1 MDYKNIQEL
10 IKTMSDSKLSSLEI
24 EAEGICIR
32 MTKGDKNP
40 GVVVSGEKETIEKP
54 QQVANKVVEEI
65 SLESSVIEKA
75 EEELPKTTVIDNTVS
90 VNSPIVGTFYSA
102 ASPDAEPY
110 AKKGSKV
117 KKGDVL
123 CIVEAMKLMN
133 EIEAEYDCEIVEV
146 LVNNE
151 DMVEYGQ
158 PMFKVV
164 KL

>member
-24 EAEGICIR
+24 EAEGISIR
-32 MTKGDKNP
+32 MSKGEKNP
-40 GVVVSGEKETIEKP
+40 GVVLCTEKETIEKP
-54 QQVANKVVEEI
+54 QQVKNKVVEEI

-75 EEELPKTTVIDNTVS
+75 EEELPKTMVNDNGIT
-90 VNSPIVGTFYSA
+90 VNSPIVGTFYSS
-102 ASPDAEPY
+102 ASPDVEPY
-110 AKKGSKV
+110 VKKGSKV

>member
-32 MTKGDKNP
+32 MRKGEENP
-40 GVVVSGEKETIEKP
+40 GVVVCREKEMTEKP
-54 QQVANKVVEEI
+54 QQVVNKVVEEI

-75 EEELPKTTVIDNTVS
+75 QEELSKTKVVDNSIT

-102 ASPDAEPY
+102 TSPDAEPY
-110 AKKGSKV
+110 VKKGSKV

-133 EIEAEYDCEIVEV
+133 EIEAEDDYEIVDI
-146 LVNNE
+146 LLKNE
-151 DMVEYGQ
+151 EMVEYGQ

>member
-10 IKTMSDSKLSSLEI
+10 IKAMSDSKLSSLEI
-24 EAEGICIR
+24 EAEGVCIR
-32 MTKGDKNP
+32 MRKGEENP
-40 GVVVSGEKETIEKP
+40 GVVVSREKEIIEKP
-54 QQVANKVVEEI
+54 QQVVNKVVEEI

-75 EEELPKTTVIDNTVS
+75 EEQLPKATVIDNTIT
-90 VNSPIVGTFYSA
+90 VNSPIVGTFYSS
-102 ASPDAEPY
+102 ASPDVEPY
-110 AKKGSKV
+110 VKKGSTV

-133 EIEAEYDCEIVEV
+133 EIEAEDDYEIVDI
-146 LVNNE
+146 LVKNE

>member
-24 EAEGICIR
+24 EAEGISIR
-32 MTKGDKNP
+32 MRKGEETP
-40 GVVVSGEKETIEKP
+40 GVVVCREKEMIEKP
-54 QQVANKVVEEI
+54 QQVVNKVVEEI

-75 EEELPKTTVIDNTVS
+75 EEELLKTAVNDNTVT

-110 AKKGSKV
+110 VKKGSKV
-117 KKGDVL
+117 KKGDAL

-151 DMVEYGQ
+151 EMIEYGQ